1 LIVVQNYYLFFSE
14 KVDLIVALLNELS
27 KHGLTISKNMAK
39 SMEKTLEN
47 CTEPTGELLEKL
59 SSGKLTL
66 ISRKKTVNS
75 VHNDFSEYVK
85 EERLDEAL
93 KYYEVATK

>member
-1 LIVVQNYYLFFSE
+1 
-14 KVDLIVALLNELS
+14 
-27 KHGLTISKNMAK
+27 
-39 SMEKTLEN
+39 MEKTLEN

-93 KYYEVATK
+93 KYYEVATKWYCSSLYVIFLFNCFVLKGKSL